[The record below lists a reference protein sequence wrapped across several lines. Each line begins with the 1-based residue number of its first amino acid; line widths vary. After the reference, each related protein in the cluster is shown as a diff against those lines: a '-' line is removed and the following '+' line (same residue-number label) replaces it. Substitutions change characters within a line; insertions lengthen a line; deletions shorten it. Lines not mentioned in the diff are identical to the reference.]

1 MQAGRMMRC
10 WHQQLRGRVLGFHT
24 SSSWARSLQ
33 SHRIVHPARLWGSA
47 SLSGPCCPQCLR
59 AKLTLPN
66 TPPSLPLCPAS
77 FATPF
82 HSGLAPACQEEQLV
96 VGRAELT
103 SHLLH
108 LRDKSSLFPL
118 PCSNLFHNDGKM
130 LLPKAQTRL
139 GDGLCAHFHP
149 AEPMQI
155 QFFRRQRSCSVS
167 YNYCLCANLMLPPW
181 NWEHAPLIFLLSMA
195 AIRGPQNKYLWN

>member
-10 WHQQLRGRVLGFHT
+10 WHQQLRGHVLGFHT
-24 SSSWARSLQ
+24 SSSWARSLE

-82 HSGLAPACQEEQLV
+82 HSGPAPACPGKSGRWWGEQNSPAIYYTWEIRAAFFPFLV
-96 VGRAELT
+96 PTCFIMMERCCSLKHRWGWEMDSVLA
-103 SHLLH
+103 SI
-108 LRDKSSLFPL
+108 LRNPCRFSSLGDRGHVL
-118 PCSNLFHNDGKM
+118 RLIITVCVQTLC
-130 LLPKAQTRL
+130 LLLETGNMTP
-139 GDGLCAHFHP
+139 
-149 AEPMQI
+149 
-155 QFFRRQRSCSVS
+155 
-167 YNYCLCANLMLPPW
+167 
-181 NWEHAPLIFLLSMA
+181 
-195 AIRGPQNKYLWN
+195 